1 MHIMKFMSKKYFDA
15 CQNYSMSRVLN
26 PAHGKHLC
34 NYANSFHGSRES
46 YEHGSLGCLLKGISV

>member
-1 MHIMKFMSKKYFDA
+1 MKFMSKQYFDA

-34 NYANSFHGSRES
+34 NYANSFHGPRES